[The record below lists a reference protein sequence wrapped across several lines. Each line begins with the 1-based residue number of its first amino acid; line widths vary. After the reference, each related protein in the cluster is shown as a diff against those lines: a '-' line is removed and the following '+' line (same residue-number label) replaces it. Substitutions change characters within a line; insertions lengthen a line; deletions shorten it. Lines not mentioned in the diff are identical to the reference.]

1 MANTK
6 IPSEL
11 IDGTLGVAG
20 ITSSADATAIT
31 IDSSENVTFAQKV
44 GIGVTPTHNFNL
56 SSAGAVEARFAST
69 DNDCYLQI
77 ASDTDEGQDSVL
89 QFLSGTS
96 ARGSITY
103 DHNTT
108 AADQS
113 MIFKTADNASEKLR
127 ITGKKMLVTGGET
140 LNTNWGTE
148 FNGIQMGDTHIAGY
162 AGNQSS
168 SRTLF
173 LGANNVWS
181 DANYYRPTDGYSV
194 QLVVNT
200 SQGDVVVNSWG
211 TGSAGQ
217 LSSPTN
223 RWKVTQDGEVT
234 APSQPHI
241 FGSLTNTGGSGI
253 ANTYADHA
261 ASSRSNLTVNTV
273 SGQKRFTASVA
284 GVYLVSITTIMDSS
298 SVRKDTAIYHN
309 GTKIGQTLNDEATGF
324 HYRCWTHT
332 IEMAANDYILVESD
346 DWYDSAGTTSTVW
359 RRISMTLLS

>member
-20 ITSSADATAIT
+20 ISSSADATAIT
-31 IDSSENVTFAQKV
+31 IDSSERVS
-44 GIGVTPTHNFNL
+44 IGHTTANADFQVSN
-56 SSAGAVEARFAST
+56 AGAEQIEFYAGNSSELNATQHYNRSSSQYC
-69 DNDCYLQI
+69 DNKVI
-77 ASDTDEGQDSVL
+77 ANTH
-89 QFLSGTS
+89 QFFSG
-96 ARGSITY
+96 A
-103 DHNTT
+103 N
-108 AADQS
+108 
-113 MIFKTADNASEKLR
+113 EKLR

-162 AGNQSS
+162 AGSQSS
-168 SRTLF
+168 PRTLF

-181 DANYYRPTDGYSV
+181 DANYYRPTTGYSA
-194 QLVVNT
+194 QLVINT
-200 SQGDVVVNSWG
+200 SVGNVDVKTWG

-217 LSSPTN
+217 LGSPTT
-223 RWKVTQDGEVT
+223 RFSVQQTGEVL
-234 APSQPHI
+234 APTQPHI
-241 FGSLTNTGGSGI
+241 FGTLTNTSGSGI
-253 ANTYADHA
+253 ANTYADLA

-273 SGQKRFTASVA
+273 SEQKRFTASVT
-284 GVYLVSITTIMDSS
+284 GVYLVSITTIMDAS

-309 GTKIGQTLNDEATGF
+309 GTKIGQTLNDDAYGY

-346 DWYDSAGTTSTVW
+346 DWYDPTTTGSTVW